1 MNEYKKN
8 FRSKIY
14 DLNYDLLVS
23 NPKEEIE
30 SLISYLGWS
39 WDEIYLKPHLNK
51 RTVTTQSVVQV
62 RSPINSKSIGGSVKK
77 LNFKVCILLWISD
90 HCVSIFKISVFTV
103 IKYKAK
109 SLIEFF

>member
-14 DLNYDLLVS
+14 DLNYDLLVR

-62 RSPINSKSIGGSVKK
+62 RSPINSKSIGGWKNYKDLLKPAIDLITKDKK
-77 LNFKVCILLWISD
+77 
-90 HCVSIFKISVFTV
+90 
-103 IKYKAK
+103 Y
-109 SLIEFF
+109 

>member
-14 DLNYDLLVS
+14 DLNYDLFVS

-39 WDEIYLKPHLNK
+39 WDDIYLNPHLNK

-62 RSPINSKSIGGSVKK
+62 RSPINSKSIGG
-77 LNFKVCILLWISD
+77 W
-90 HCVSIFKISVFTV
+90 
-103 IKYKAK
+103 
-109 SLIEFF
+109 

>member
-1 MNEYKKN
+1 MIDLNQENIMKEFKKN

-30 SLISYLGWS
+30 YLISYLGWS

-62 RSPINSKSIGGSVKK
+62 RSPINSKSVGGWKNYKDLLKPVIDLITKDKK
-77 LNFKVCILLWISD
+77 
-90 HCVSIFKISVFTV
+90 
-103 IKYKAK
+103 
-109 SLIEFF
+109 